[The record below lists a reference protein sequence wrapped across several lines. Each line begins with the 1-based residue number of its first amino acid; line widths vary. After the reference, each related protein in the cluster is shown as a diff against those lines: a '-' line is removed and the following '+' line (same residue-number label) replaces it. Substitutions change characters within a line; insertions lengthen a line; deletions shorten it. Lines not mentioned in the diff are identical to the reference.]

1 MLCCRNQVK
10 KTTDFTR
17 IQKLVLQISK
27 EHKDKIRDDVLFGTG
42 RDAGKTEFLKLIRM
56 QYCVEIC
63 KMFESLEDEL
73 RLRKIDQPHLADD
86 TIFELFT
93 HPALGQWA
101 AACCAAKA
109 AGSASPKVAR
119 WIRLAPASYDH
130 LTARGAGR
138 AACDTGVAVGALCG
152 VLEPGWSVHELGCCS
167 LGLCV

>member
-1 MLCCRNQVK
+1 MYQHGSSWLNVVCCRNQVK

-73 RLRKIDQPHLADD
+73 RLRARPGSDEKEVTVKNVKATFQYIDRRKGKKEVENWLTLALRSERNEEPLPQ
-86 TIFELFT
+86 TT
-93 HPALGQWA
+93 GARPAL
-101 AACCAAKA
+101 
-109 AGSASPKVAR
+109 VN
-119 WIRLAPASYDH
+119 
-130 LTARGAGR
+130 
-138 AACDTGVAVGALCG
+138 
-152 VLEPGWSVHELGCCS
+152 
-167 LGLCV
+167 